1 MDLLGV
7 KISKDG
13 LKRTLYES
21 LGLMGFEKSM
31 LHKVLPESLEWDS
44 EILDGL
50 KIESIYSK
58 YEKRLQKDM
67 ALLGDD
73 SLEFPEDIDYSEIV
87 GLSSEISSKLRSL
100 RPSNM
105 SQLRAIEGVTPAAVV
120 AISIFCVSVMEGD
133 VFSGLDVP
141 RGTLDL
147 FRAYANE
154 IIRWNDSVK
163 LVSKKDSL
171 SENSLMHRH
180 IFDSLQI
187 IDFIMND
194 DVVLDIGSGAG
205 FPGFVIAALTS
216 SYVTLIEPNYKKA
229 AF

>member
-1 MDLLGV
+1 
-7 KISKDG
+7 
-13 LKRTLYES
+13 
-21 LGLMGFEKSM
+21 
-31 LHKVLPESLEWDS
+31 
-44 EILDGL
+44 
-50 KIESIYSK
+50 
-58 YEKRLQKDM
+58 
-67 ALLGDD
+67 
-73 SLEFPEDIDYSEIV
+73 
-87 GLSSEISSKLRSL
+87 
-100 RPSNM
+100 
-105 SQLRAIEGVTPAAVV
+105 
-120 AISIFCVSVMEGD
+120 MEGD

-205 FPGFVIAALTS
+205 FPGFVIAVLTS

-229 AF
+229 AFLRYISEKFSVRCDIQQIRAEEYRNLHKEVDVITSRAFASILSVVEGSIHNISENTRIILFKSDLQLEIELKEFASFYDFNLQVFTNKINTESKIVLLSKIKLK

>member
-1 MDLLGV
+1 
-7 KISKDG
+7 
-13 LKRTLYES
+13 
-21 LGLMGFEKSM
+21 
-31 LHKVLPESLEWDS
+31 
-44 EILDGL
+44 
-50 KIESIYSK
+50 
-58 YEKRLQKDM
+58 
-67 ALLGDD
+67 
-73 SLEFPEDIDYSEIV
+73 
-87 GLSSEISSKLRSL
+87 
-100 RPSNM
+100 
-105 SQLRAIEGVTPAAVV
+105 
-120 AISIFCVSVMEGD
+120 MEGD

-229 AF
+229 AFLRYISEKFSVRCDIQQIRAEEYRNLHKEIDVITSRAFASMLSVVEGSIHNISENTRIILFKSDLQLEIELKELASFYDFNLQVFTSKINTESKIVLLSKIKLK